1 MLESRAEIMVA
12 VALWIG
18 GVMFALGAAAV
29 LLGIAS

>member
-18 GVMFALGAAAV
+18 SAMFALGAAAV
-29 LLGIAS
+29 LLEIAS